1 MELKDFLDGL
11 DHDRIVAA
19 IRAAESRSRG
29 EVRVHISHTEAE
41 DARRAAALAF
51 DRLGMAATRE
61 RNGVLV
67 FVAPRS
73 RRFAILGD
81 VGIHGKCGDPV
92 WEEIASA
99 AAADFGSG
107 DFTRAIVSAV
117 GRVGDLLERHF
128 PRVPGGSDRDELS
141 DEVSTEG

>member
-1 MELKDFLDGL
+1 MEVKDFLDGL

-29 EVRVHISHTEAE
+29 EVRVHVSHTEAE
-41 DARRAAALAF
+41 DARHAAALAF
-51 DRLGMAATRE
+51 DRLDMAATRE

-67 FVAPRS
+67 FVSPRS
-73 RRFAILGD
+73 RRFAIVGD
-81 VGIHGKCGDPV
+81 VGIHRKCGAPV

-99 AAADFGSG
+99 AAADFRSG
-107 DFTRAIVSAV
+107 DFTRAIVGAV

-128 PRVPGGSDRDELS
+128 PRTPGTSDRDELP
-141 DEVSTEG
+141 DQVSSEG